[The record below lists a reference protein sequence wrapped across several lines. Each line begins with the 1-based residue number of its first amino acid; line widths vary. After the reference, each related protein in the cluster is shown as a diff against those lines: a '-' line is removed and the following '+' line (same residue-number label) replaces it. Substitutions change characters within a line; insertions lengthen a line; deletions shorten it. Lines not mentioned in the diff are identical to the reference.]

1 MFVAR
6 LLASAFTLR
15 WSVRVVLEL
24 TLALADDAL
33 FEVVRA
39 GLGLTVVVAIGRL
52 VRGRDDLQTLMG
64 EGHTCRLQCR
74 STSTMSVFFL

>member
-1 MFVAR
+1 MVPVPATFVAP

-24 TLALADDAL
+24 TLALADEAL

-39 GLGLTVVVAIGRL
+39 GLALTVVVAIGW
-52 VRGRDDLQTLMG
+52 
-64 EGHTCRLQCR
+64 
-74 STSTMSVFFL
+74 

>member
-1 MFVAR
+1 MHRPSHILLTCPPCGLARWVVLVPAMFVAR

-39 GLGLTVVVAIGRL
+39 GLALTVVVAIGW
-52 VRGRDDLQTLMG
+52 
-64 EGHTCRLQCR
+64 
-74 STSTMSVFFL
+74 

>member
-39 GLGLTVVVAIGRL
+39 GLALTVVVAIGRL
-52 VRGRDDLQTLMG
+52 VRGRDDLQTLMV

-74 STSTMSVFFL
+74 STSTMLVCFL